1 MEITRKIRKDLLLLE
16 CYARPNNPRQ
26 QAEPALSRSLSQL
39 IAARSRRECRSLYDN
54 VGLKAQHYL
63 FILFSSNNLCYN
75 FERIWGREPNYYEEN
90 IFSNNYIYNVFID
103 FGLSGRA
110 FQSHVAQF

>member
-1 MEITRKIRKDLLLLE
+1 MDV
-16 CYARPNNPRQ
+16 AG
-26 QAEPALSRSLSQL
+26 EPALLRSLKN
-39 IAARSRRECRSLYDN
+39 ARGAN
-54 VGLKAQHYL
+54 VVRYMIMLGISAQHYH

-110 FQSHVAQF
+110 FKSHVAEF

>member
-1 MEITRKIRKDLLLLE
+1 M
-16 CYARPNNPRQ
+16 Q
-26 QAEPALSRSLSQL
+26 QAKLALSRSLSQL

-54 VGLKAQHYL
+54 VGLSAQHYL
-63 FILFSSNNLCYN
+63 FMLFYSNNLCYN
-75 FERIWGREPNYYEEN
+75 FERVWGREPNYYEEN

-110 FQSHVAQF
+110 FKGHVAEF